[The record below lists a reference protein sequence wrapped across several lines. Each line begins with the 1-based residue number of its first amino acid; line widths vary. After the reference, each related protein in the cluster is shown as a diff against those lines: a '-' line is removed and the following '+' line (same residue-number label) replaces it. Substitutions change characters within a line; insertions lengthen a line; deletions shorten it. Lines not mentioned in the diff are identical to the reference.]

1 MAQQDR
7 MFDIPG
13 FTYFSSGNDYTGG
26 CHGFRYKLYLKDD
39 LHAAWWEDDLC
50 FEKCTIREE
59 ETFPADADGLTA
71 AIAWLRER
79 APF

>member
-59 ETFPADADGLTA
+59 ETLDVYKRQHPP
-71 AIAWLRER
+71 RSR
-79 APF
+79 SPYMR